1 MTLLGRTGRRSV
13 KKLLMEQ
20 RIPREMRDSVPVVRD
35 EAGVL
40 AVYGAGQSERA
51 FPGAGE
57 PCYEVTF
64 RKLTEEERE

>member
-1 MTLLGRTGRRSV
+1 
-13 KKLLMEQ
+13 
-20 RIPREMRDSVPVVRD
+20 MRDSVPVVRD